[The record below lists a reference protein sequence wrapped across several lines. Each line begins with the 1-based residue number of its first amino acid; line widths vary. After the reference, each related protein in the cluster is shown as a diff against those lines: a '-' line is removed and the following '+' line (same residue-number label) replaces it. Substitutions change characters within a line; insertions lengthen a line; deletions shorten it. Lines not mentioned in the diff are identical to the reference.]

1 MCVRSHLRACVACI
15 LSRDLRRA
23 CSLRQIVSFLGAPLN
38 ENTVDFGK
46 KDALSI
52 FKPQPA
58 GWLGR

>member
-46 KDALSI
+46 KDMLSI
-52 FKPQPA
+52 HPED
-58 GWLGR
+58 